1 MAHTLIQFDF
11 PYSGPWGD
19 EMTAAMGDLARDIA
33 TEDGLV
39 WKVWTENRDEGRA
52 GGVYVFTTRAAAE
65 AYRDKHSERLAA
77 FGITGINA
85 LIFDVNEALS
95 EITRAP
101 L

>member
-1 MAHTLIQFDF
+1 MTHTLIQFDF

-19 EMTAAMGDLARDIA
+19 EMAEAMVGLAQDIA
-33 TEDGLV
+33 GEDGLV

-52 GGVYVFTTRAAAE
+52 GGVYVFTSRSAAE
-65 AYRDKHSERLAA
+65 AYRDKHTERLAA

-85 LIFDVNEALS
+85 LMFDVNEALS
-95 EITRAP
+95 KTTRAP